1 MGDQIKELLLSH
13 FWSPAAQIQ
22 LQIITEGLMGSKRR
36 CHMLILPD
44 KLQAA
49 ARVYGDGGL
58 SHCVKMLI
66 YEDTICLCSPFTGYF
81 PFLTVET
88 D

>member
-1 MGDQIKELLLSH
+1 
-13 FWSPAAQIQ
+13 
-22 LQIITEGLMGSKRR
+22 MGSKHR
-36 CHMLILPD
+36 CHMPILPD

-49 ARVYGDGGL
+49 ARVHGDGGL

-66 YEDTICLCSPFTGYF
+66 YEDAICLFAAFTGYF
-81 PFLTVET
+81 TVET

>member
-13 FWSPAAQIQ
+13 FWSPAAPIQ
-22 LQIITEGLMGSKRR
+22 LQIITEGLMGSKHR
-36 CHMLILPD
+36 CHIIILPD
-44 KLQAA
+44 ELQAA
-49 ARVYGDGGL
+49 ARVHSDGGL

-66 YEDTICLCSPFTGYF
+66 YEDAICLFAAFTGDSI
-81 PFLTVET
+81 VET